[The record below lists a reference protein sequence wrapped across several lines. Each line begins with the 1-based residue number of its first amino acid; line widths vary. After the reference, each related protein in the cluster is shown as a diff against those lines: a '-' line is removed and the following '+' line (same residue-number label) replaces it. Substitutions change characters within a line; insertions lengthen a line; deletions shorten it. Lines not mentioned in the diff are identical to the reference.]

1 MKPISHGLLSILF
14 FLFLGCQSVPHSG
27 YIYYVDCGREL
38 AETDQEG
45 VFRCALGHE
54 EKIYVKEGTKPR
66 LTCRHQVET
75 NVPPVEYRKRG
86 QRRDSGV
93 AWDSILFA
101 GIVLGSVA
109 AVTAAAN
116 ADGGAGA
123 GADEMNQT
131 VPPKQTESTT
141 LSKKMMIFGG
151 KNNKVY
157 LGCLNCDEFKKDSV
171 FNTLGLYGSSYYQE
185 SIWNTVGPY
194 GSSYS
199 QYSACNRYAQHP
211 PIIVDQDGN
220 AYGRFTLNRSHRY
233 ANTDPLLT
241 RLIEETICGD

>member
-1 MKPISHGLLSILF
+1 MSHALLSISV
-14 FLFLGCQSVPHSG
+14 FLFLACQSVPHSG

-38 AETDQEG
+38 VETDQEG

-54 EKIYVKEGTKPR
+54 EKIYVKEGTRPK
-66 LTCRHQVET
+66 LTCRHRVET
-75 NVPPVEYRKRG
+75 SVPPVKDRG
-86 QRRDSGV
+86 RGPKRDSGV

-101 GIVLGSVA
+101 GMVLGSVA
-109 AVTAAAN
+109 AVAAAAN
-116 ADGGAGA
+116 ADGGAGN
-123 GADEMNQT
+123 DETNQT
-131 VPPKQTESTT
+131 ASTEETNSTT
-141 LSKKMMIFGG
+141 FSKKLMIFGG

-157 LGCLNCDEFKKDSV
+157 LGCLNCDQFKKDSV

-194 GSSYS
+194 GSAYS
-199 QYSACNRYAQHP
+199 QYSVCNRYAQNP

-241 RLIEETICGD
+241 RLIEETICGE